1 MTVVPQQQALDS
13 AWRVDTGRTRGNN
26 EDAVDGFEP
35 VDPAV
40 RAERGCLYVVA
51 DGMGGH
57 AAGEVAS
64 NYAVQSILHTYYS
77 AAWAG
82 VAGTLTGAIRRAN
95 EDIHTE
101 GGRDAERRGM
111 GSTVVAAAVLD
122 NQAVIAHA
130 GDSRAYLLRNGQLIL
145 LTRDHTWV
153 AERLADGTLSPE
165 EAEHHPNRNVLT
177 RNLGSRI
184 DVEPEVTIQPLQRG
198 DRLLLCSDGLWGAIS
213 EVQIAALAQRTPAEH
228 AVSAL
233 VAAANAAGGP
243 DNIGVALI
251 HAGGGSGTT
260 TRRLAA
266 FVPPPTFDSVAK
278 GTRRLPVH
286 AGRGPL
292 GGLLTNKPLLAVA
305 GMVALA
311 GLLIG
316 ATLIASGGSKA
327 APPAG
332 TATTEGLTSAAPG
345 NSRATP
351 PRAGTRASPTPTGPS
366 QYAVKPGDA
375 GLSTVWQACAAD
387 GTDFDAYLAALL
399 PLNPTLENNAGATLQ
414 PGQVV
419 KLPASLTKP
428 VCGGLATPPPP
439 PPRWRCQ
446 RFPAAAPPPG
456 TTASPGTPSAPA
468 SSARR
473 SPASAG

>member
-233 VAAANAAGGP
+233 VAAANAAGHP
-243 DNIGVALI
+243 A
-251 HAGGGSGTT
+251 AGCL
-260 TRRLAA
+260 R
-266 FVPPPTFDSVAK
+266 PPTH
-278 GTRRLPVH
+278 L
-286 AGRGPL
+286 
-292 GGLLTNKPLLAVA
+292 
-305 GMVALA
+305 
-311 GLLIG
+311 
-316 ATLIASGGSKA
+316 
-327 APPAG
+327 
-332 TATTEGLTSAAPG
+332 
-345 NSRATP
+345 
-351 PRAGTRASPTPTGPS
+351 
-366 QYAVKPGDA
+366 
-375 GLSTVWQACAAD
+375 
-387 GTDFDAYLAALL
+387 
-399 PLNPTLENNAGATLQ
+399 
-414 PGQVV
+414 
-419 KLPASLTKP
+419 
-428 VCGGLATPPPP
+428 
-439 PPRWRCQ
+439 
-446 RFPAAAPPPG
+446 
-456 TTASPGTPSAPA
+456 
-468 SSARR
+468 
-473 SPASAG
+473 